1 MDFQPWL
8 AGKSPRW
15 AEVLVVNSGIVQQ
28 TMFYKGIREPQE
40 KTREHMCFFVP
51 DVFFYSCF
59 SSITLMTSWWPA
71 SSIKWCGKLT
81 VNHPT
86 FCQERMVTTIPQLE
100 VLVRFTRLFWF
111 ILIHFDSSWFLVE
124 LSLPRGSG
132 EIVPAWSMVIPIMSR
147 QGCRWVTPIL
157 CNVFLPRPQMEI
169 WIDLMVNSTLGTNW
183 GSGLVDHLHPN
194 YAGIDIL
201 YNQPINLSFWG
212 AAAII

>member
-111 ILIHFDSSWFLVE
+111 ILIHLDSFWFILILGWTVA
-124 LSLPRGSG
+124 
-132 EIVPAWSMVIPIMSR
+132 PARVRRDSA
-147 QGCRWVTPIL
+147 
-157 CNVFLPRPQMEI
+157 
-169 WIDLMVNSTLGTNW
+169 
-183 GSGLVDHLHPN
+183 GLVHGDPHHVPPRLQVGDSNTLQCLP
-194 YAGIDIL
+194 
-201 YNQPINLSFWG
+201 
-212 AAAII
+212 AAASDGDLNRFDGKLNAGYKLREWVSRSFASKLCGNRYTL

>member
-8 AGKSPRW
+8 AGKSLRW

-71 SSIKWCGKLT
+71 SS
-81 VNHPT
+81 
-86 FCQERMVTTIPQLE
+86 
-100 VLVRFTRLFWF
+100 